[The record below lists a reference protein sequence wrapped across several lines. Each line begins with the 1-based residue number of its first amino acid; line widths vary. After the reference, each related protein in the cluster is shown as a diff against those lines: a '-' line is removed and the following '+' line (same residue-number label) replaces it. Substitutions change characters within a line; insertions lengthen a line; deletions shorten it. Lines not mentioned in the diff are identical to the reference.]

1 MKWKSLL
8 MPKGIKIENPDNI
21 PNYGRVI
28 VEPLERGW
36 GLTIGNCLRRILLS
50 SLQGAAVTSVKI
62 DGVLHEYTAIE
73 GVAEDVTDVILNIKK
88 IRLKLISDEDT
99 VLKLDVSGEGEVKA
113 SDIEKNPDVEIL
125 NPDLHIATINAD
137 AKLKIEMH
145 VSDGRGYVAA
155 EQNKREEAEVGV
167 IPIDALFSPIQ
178 KVNFVVENTR
188 VGQRTDLDKLV
199 IDMWTDGSLTVEDSV
214 SYAAKLF
221 YDHLSLFITFEG
233 DLEPIEEE
241 VTDEKTDK
249 MRQLLKMRVD
259 ELELSVRSNNCLRA
273 ANIHTVADLV
283 RNQESDM
290 LKYKNFGR
298 KSLIELNQV
307 LANLG
312 FSFGMDVDKILGSEK
327 ELQPAQ

>member
-21 PNYGRVI
+21 PNFGRVI

-36 GLTIGNCLRRILLS
+36 GLTVGNSLRRILLS

-62 DGVLHEYTAIE
+62 DNVMHEYSTLE
-73 GVAEDVTDVILNIKK
+73 GVAEDITDVILNIKK
-88 IRLKLISDEDT
+88 IRLQLLSDEDT
-99 VLKLDVSGEGEVKA
+99 VLKLDVSGEGKVKA

-125 NPDLHIATINAD
+125 NPNWHIATINPD

-145 VSDGRGYVAA
+145 VTDGRGYVAA
-155 EQNKREEAEVGV
+155 EQNKRDEADVG
-167 IPIDALFSPIQ
+167 ILPIDALFSPIQ

-199 IDMWTDGSLTVEDSV
+199 MDVWTDGSISVEDSI
-214 SYAAKLF
+214 SYAAKVL

-233 DLEPIEEE
+233 ELEPIEEE
-241 VTDEKTDK
+241 ITDEKTDK

-273 ANIHTVADLV
+273 ANINTVADLV
-283 RNQESDM
+283 KNQESDM

-312 FSFGMDVDKILGSEK
+312 FSFGMDVDTILGSEK
-327 ELQPAQ
+327 ELTPAQ